1 MDEYI
6 PDWKD
11 SEHSFILV
19 AMFFE
24 CFRMAVC
31 QIIFFLLRE
40 RNWTSTLCR
49 RPSAHAQANHALET
63 SNFSRPRGGVKVCLQ
78 DTKKEK
84 YLKKKEFLFQ
94 RQLFF
99 VKGFL
104 FICSFFLFVCEAKR
118 KNEPK
123 KFTIYS
129 FVKRIK
135 IYRLFREAILHV
147 SL

>member
-1 MDEYI
+1 M
-6 PDWKD
+6 
-11 SEHSFILV
+11 
-19 AMFFE
+19 
-24 CFRMAVC
+24 
-31 QIIFFLLRE
+31 
-40 RNWTSTLCR
+40 
-49 RPSAHAQANHALET
+49 
-63 SNFSRPRGGVKVCLQ
+63 KVCLQ

-135 IYRLFREAILHV
+135 IYRLFREAILQV

>member
-40 RNWTSTLCR
+40 RNWTSTQCR

-63 SNFSRPRGGVKVCLQ
+63 SNFSRPRGGVNVWLQ

-94 RQLFF
+94 RQLFLLKVF
-99 VKGFL
+99 CLYVHF
-104 FICSFFLFVCEAKR
+104 FFLFARQNKKR
-118 KNEPK
+118 TKKVHYIQFCKKNK
-123 KFTIYS
+123 N
-129 FVKRIK
+129 
-135 IYRLFREAILHV
+135 L
-147 SL
+147 